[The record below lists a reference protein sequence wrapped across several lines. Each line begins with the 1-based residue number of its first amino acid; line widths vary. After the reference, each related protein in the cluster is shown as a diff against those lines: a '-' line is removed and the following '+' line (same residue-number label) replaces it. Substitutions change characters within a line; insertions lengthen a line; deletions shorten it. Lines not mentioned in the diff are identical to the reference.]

1 MAGGHQ
7 GSGQYDRVCC
17 LCSEGWVGEKN
28 CGCKQTS
35 DKEIDG
41 VDKQR
46 SWTNG
51 TGAQECQRTGR
62 YEGEINE
69 WNDPVRHQCTLQG
82 APFNLPAPPVVS
94 RPPGYGPNPDILVP
108 LKFLLAI
115 IGSDPGPNH
124 GWIALGSR
132 K

>member
-41 VDKQR
+41 VDAQR

-69 WNDPVRHQCTLQG
+69 WNDRVRGFKAAPMYIAGGPVQPTC
-82 APFNLPAPPVVS
+82 AASCVS
-94 RPPGYGPNPDILVP
+94 PTWLR
-108 LKFLLAI
+108 
-115 IGSDPGPNH
+115 S
-124 GWIALGSR
+124 
-132 K
+132 